1 MALEPVAGPAVP
13 HVYSHPLIDW
23 GAAIAGS
30 LVAITIGILLAI
42 LGVAVGASAMN
53 PWQGAS
59 EQAQAW
65 TIAGGLYLAFS
76 NLVALQLG
84 AFVAARAAR
93 WPDHHDGMLQ
103 GIVVWALSFTVAA
116 AVLGLGL
123 GGLFAEGTSVR
134 EAASAAVDA
143 AQAATGEATGATPQ
157 LTPAETDAV
166 QDAAAMTAW
175 WAFATLA
182 LGAVGAIAGGKLGSE
197 HPNWSARERTPA
209 RNHASRPYL
218 TNT

>member
-1 MALEPVAGPAVP
+1 MALEPVAGPEGP

-30 LVAITIGILLAI
+30 LIAIAIGAGLAI
-42 LGVAVGASAMN
+42 LGVAVGASAIN
-53 PWQGAS
+53 PWQGTS

-134 EAASAAVDA
+134 EAAGAAVDA
-143 AQAATGEATGATPQ
+143 AQAATGEPTGATPQ
-157 LTPAETDAV
+157 LTPDETDAV

-182 LGAVGAIAGGKLGSE
+182 LGAVGAVAGGKLGAD
-197 HPNWSARERTPA
+197 HPNW
-209 RNHASRPYL
+209 HSRGRISRA
-218 TNT
+218 TTMADRI

>member
-1 MALEPVAGPAVP
+1 MALEPAPVHGAL

-23 GAAIAGS
+23 GAAIAGA
-30 LVAITIGILLAI
+30 LVAITVGFGLAI
-42 LGVAVGASAMN
+42 LGVAVGASALN
-53 PWQGAS
+53 PWDGAS

-103 GIVVWALSFTVAA
+103 GIVVWALAFAVAA
-116 AVLGLGL
+116 AALGLGL
-123 GGLFAEGTSVR
+123 GGLIVDGTGVR
-134 EAASAAVDA
+134 EAAGAAVDA
-143 AQAATGEATGATPQ
+143 AQAATGEQTGAAPQ

-182 LGAVGAIAGGKLGSE
+182 LGAVGAVAGGKLGSD
-197 HPNWSARERTPA
+197 HPNWTARERVP
-209 RNHASRPYL
+209 RPI
-218 TNT
+218 TMADRI

>member
-1 MALEPVAGPAVP
+1 MALEPVAGPSAP
-13 HVYSHPLIDW
+13 QVYSHPLIDW
-23 GAAIAGS
+23 GAAVAGS
-30 LVAITIGILLAI
+30 LIAITIGFVLAI
-42 LGVAVGASAMN
+42 LGVAVGASALN

-103 GIVVWALSFTVAA
+103 GLVVWALSFTVAA
-116 AVLGLGL
+116 AVLGLGI
-123 GGLFAEGTSVR
+123 GGLFTDGTSVR
-134 EAASAAVDA
+134 EAAGAAVGA
-143 AQAATGEATGATPQ
+143 AQAATGEATGAAPQ

-175 WAFATLA
+175 WAFATLV
-182 LGAVGAIAGGKLGSE
+182 LGAVGAVAGGKLGSD
-197 HPNWSARERTPA
+197 HPNW
-209 RNHASRPYL
+209 HSRDRMSRA
-218 TNT
+218 TTMADRI